1 MRQRGVLGHARD
13 RKESGTHEE
22 VGQETKSAALRSGA
36 HRVGIHELQSQSTI
50 VASRSWIP
58 SRYVRARRLAQSR
71 TTGEAGESFAR
82 ASEGQSEPG
91 VLSKRNEVRSTCRP
105 APRMPSGKLC
115 GTAPRR
121 SHRRDQGRFQLVDR
135 VQRAGSARTR
145 ACASGQTRARRESE
159 ERRDRVGPGPR
170 PRHGHAHQG
179 APRQASQRAPV
190 HSLTCPPCHA
200 EPQGEFKHALL
211 LRRVSSAR
219 RLAPPLGPRALHCL
233 QGRASQADLRTTL
246 ALQIQGFKSY
256 RDETAVDPFS
266 SVLLSRLLT
275 PRSLAGP
282 GPEADPRRLHLQTR
296 PQPPR
301 RPQRLGQVQLLLGDP
316 VRPVGCLH
324 VALARGAPVAP
335 ARRRRRDG
343 RRDHERICRD
353 RVRQLGRPLPDQCV
367 QLPPLVASLAPNR
380 S

>member
-1 MRQRGVLGHARD
+1 M
-13 RKESGTHEE
+13 
-22 VGQETKSAALRSGA
+22 
-36 HRVGIHELQSQSTI
+36 
-50 VASRSWIP
+50 
-58 SRYVRARRLAQSR
+58 
-71 TTGEAGESFAR
+71 
-82 ASEGQSEPG
+82 
-91 VLSKRNEVRSTCRP
+91 
-105 APRMPSGKLC
+105 
-115 GTAPRR
+115 
-121 SHRRDQGRFQLVDR
+121 
-135 VQRAGSARTR
+135 QRAGSARTR

-190 HSLTCPPCHA
+190 HSLTCLPRHA
-200 EPQGEFKHALL
+200 EPQGESKHALL

-219 RLAPPLGPRALHCL
+219 RLAPPLGTPALHCL

-301 RPQRLGQVQLLLGDP
+301 RTQRLGQVQLLLGDP

-343 RRDHERICRD
+343 RRDHERLRRD